1 MFELVHCN
9 ASILARQTTDPNLF
23 FVRTLVKN
31 WLWPIITCFGVTG
44 NILAI
49 IVLTK
54 RRMIMSST
62 NNYLAS
68 LALVDIAYLILT
80 LILNTSQHPCFTS
93 TSISAILLT
102 IFRPIADFS
111 SNTSVWLTVTFT
123 VERWVAISYPLQS
136 RTWCTVSRARR
147 IIISVMCAALIC
159 TLPSAFEMKLVR
171 IIEIKNSTEPNEK
184 PLVISRIRAKPT
196 TLGNSL
202 LYHQIYF
209 NFVTFAIIWIPL
221 LLLVIFNTIL
231 IIYVHRS
238 VQSEQKNKQGIQLRR
253 HTQGNQGEQ
262 RKTTIMLIAVVI
274 VFTVCQIPQAISLTV
289 QSFFPVLSQTPK
301 VLIYN
306 NFANCLVALNASINF
321 VLYCCFSERFRSTF
335 SSNFAFLTKYC
346 TPYMASHW
354 KFKIDHSRHSTST
367 DNMSYNY
374 LYSTS
379 NYLLPGRNSN
389 ARLSNVS
396 SDADRKYAY
405 KSSTNCSHQQFLS
418 LKQKSWSSSLSKFNV
433 DKKGNANL
441 KKTLTKPSNEMYLSL
456 SPTSVTRTS
465 SFIRQSPRSIAR
477 DHPCRY
483 YIEKIIPSRSST
495 SSFTN
500 IKIPSK
506 HYSLSMCSLPR
517 PILMECSNE
526 KANKRFSITSSG
538 LTERPTFDSHQ
549 SLDYHKTE
557 DIWIKRH
564 LSNSTL
570 EKNVDQRNPLLWKE
584 VLDVTV

>member
-1 MFELVHCN
+1 
-9 ASILARQTTDPNLF
+9 
-23 FVRTLVKN
+23 
-31 WLWPIITCFGVTG
+31 
-44 NILAI
+44 
-49 IVLTK
+49 
-54 RRMIMSST
+54 MSST
-62 NNYLAS
+62 NNYLAA
-68 LALVDIAYLILT
+68 LALVDIVYLILT

-93 TSISAILLT
+93 TSISAILVT

-171 IIEIKNSTEPNEK
+171 IIEIKNSTEPNEE
-184 PLVISRIRAKPT
+184 PLVISSIRAKPT
-196 TLGNSL
+196 ALGNSL

-238 VQSEQKNKQGIQLRR
+238 AQSEQKNSQGIQLRR

-289 QSFFPVLSQTPK
+289 QSFFHVLSQTPK

-346 TPYMASHW
+346 TPYTVPHW
-354 KFKIDHSRHSTST
+354 KLKLDHSHHSIST
-367 DNMSYNY
+367 DNMPYNY
-374 LYSTS
+374 LYNPL
-379 NYLLPGRNSN
+379 NYSLPGHNLH
-389 ARLSNVS
+389 AQLSNTNN
-396 SDADRKYAY
+396 DANRKYAY
-405 KSSTNCSHQQFLS
+405 RNSTNCSHKRWQS
-418 LKQKSWSSSLSKFNV
+418 LKQNATPLSLPKFNV
-433 DKKGNANL
+433 DKKGNADL
-441 KKTLTKPSNEMYLSL
+441 KNTLVRQSNETYP
-456 SPTSVTRTS
+456 SPPVTSVTKTTS
-465 SFIRQSPRSIAR
+465 ITRQSSRSITR
-477 DHPCRY
+477 DCPYRY
-483 YIEKIIPSRSST
+483 SIEKTISSRPST
-495 SSFTN
+495 IYFTN
-500 IKIPSK
+500 RKIPSK
-506 HYSLSMCSLPR
+506 HYSLSTYSLPR
-517 PILMECSNE
+517 TILMDCSIQ
-526 KANKRFSITSSG
+526 KVNKKFSIVSSA
-538 LTERPTFDSHQ
+538 LTERRTFHSHE

-570 EKNVDQRNPLLWKE
+570 EKNIDQRNPFLWKE
-584 VLDVTV
+584 ILDVTV